1 MVTIV
6 SVPCH
11 LDTPSTSNA
20 LYLVDT
26 GFDIQRPL
34 LIRDG
39 HVEEGRGGVQH
50 RLVRVPHPN
59 GALVSVIDDDGL
71 TGAPEL
77 EGEWA
82 APRVLWVLQR
92 RERGSSENYKPWQGL
107 YAFSP
112 LELGHQDFEVSA
124 RSSSSIGSTHAIASG
139 YQLYDMQE
147 GRQCVLRHHQS
158 FSDHSA

>member
-11 LDTPSTSNA
+11 LDIPSTRNA

-26 GFDIQRPL
+26 GFDIQRPI

-50 RLVRVPHPN
+50 RLVKVPHPN
-59 GALVSVIDDDGL
+59 GALVSMIDDDGL

-77 EGEWA
+77 EGGWA
-82 APRVLWVLQR
+82 APRVLWALQR
-92 RERGSSENYKPWQGL
+92 RERESLDDYKPWQGL
-107 YAFSP
+107 YVFSP

-124 RSSSSIGSTHAIASG
+124 RSPSSISSTHAIAIG
-139 YQLYDMQE
+139 HQLYDMPE
-147 GRQCVLRHHQS
+147 GRQRVHEHYQS
-158 FSDHSA
+158 FSNHSA